1 MSRLPS
7 PCPVLQYGL
16 PWGGQWGLGL
26 SAETPPKEVMGPEL
40 SRKGLNG
47 CSPGEGEEVVPG
59 KGSSVGTRIRR
70 RLRTTRNIKC
80 KAGDTTERPSTHRT
94 ARGVC
99 VCVCV

>member
-1 MSRLPS
+1 MGTGVVCRDP
-7 PCPVLQYGL
+7 
-16 PWGGQWGLGL
+16 
-26 SAETPPKEVMGPEL
+26 PPKEVMGPEL

-94 ARGVC
+94 ARVC
-99 VCVCV
+99 VCVCVCVGVCEMSGEERDVKIW